1 MTTSM
6 GPRLSE
12 CTAGLLKE
20 QIVGWITDIRD
31 QRSGDQDPGSGV
43 TTGDDRRACATLLV

>member
-20 QIVGWITDIRD
+20 QIMGWITWITDVRD
-31 QRSGDQDPGSGV
+31 QRSGIRNLGAG
-43 TTGDDRRACATLLV
+43 GDDG

>member
-1 MTTSM
+1 MRSQTARTCSSVAWDCMTTSM

-31 QRSGDQDPGSGV
+31 QEPGSGV
-43 TTGDDRRACATLLV
+43 TTG